1 MVLTY
6 FLGGSVV
13 AVVRPI
19 TDIWYT
25 LIPLQSFSRVFVMP
39 KVKSLIKIEQKAD
52 VLKGTPMQI

>member
-1 MVLTY
+1 MRY

-25 LIPLQSFSRVFVMP
+25 LISLQSFSRVFVMP